1 MKRSSLGEKIKMD
14 DHETILMWIKNFLV
28 WIGVVLTG
36 ITSSQILA
44 WLTIALAASS
54 LYLNILK
61 IKDRN
66 RAVQQG
72 E

>member
-1 MKRSSLGEKIKMD
+1 MQN

>member
-1 MKRSSLGEKIKMD
+1 MD